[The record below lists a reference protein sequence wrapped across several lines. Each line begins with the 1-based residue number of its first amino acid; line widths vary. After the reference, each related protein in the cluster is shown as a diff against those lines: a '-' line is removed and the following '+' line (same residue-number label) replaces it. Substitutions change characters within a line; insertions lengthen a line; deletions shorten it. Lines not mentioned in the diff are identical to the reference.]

1 MKFKK
6 GGPTMYNLDDI
17 EYNVIRTNEK
27 YNKKNIEYLN
37 LECAFDIETTSAYTS
52 DGKKFAFMYVWTFGL
67 KDENHIIHGRT
78 WEEFIKLCEYLQE
91 HFKLSESRRLICYV
105 HNLEFEFQFMRKYF
119 KWVDVFSPEER
130 KPIKAVTSY
139 GIEFRDSYILSGLSL
154 ENTAKNLTEHTI
166 KKMVGNLDYELIRHS
181 KTPLTKEEMEYIIN
195 DVVIILYYINEQI
208 KLYGDIS
215 KIPLTNT
222 GRVRRFVRDRCYYTN
237 KNHSKSSAGKYRRYR
252 QIMED
257 LTLTK
262 EVYLMLVRAFMGGF
276 THANANYTG
285 KILENVTS
293 IDFTSSY
300 PAVML
305 SEKFPMSKPI
315 KTELTKEKDFEYY
328 NQRYGLLFNI
338 RFTNLISKIP
348 QENYI
353 SASKCWDTELV
364 QENNGRVYRAKRLTT
379 TITNIDFEIIKQ
391 CYTWDKAEISDLYR
405 FHMGYLPKSIIESII
420 ELYKKKTVLKGVE
433 GYEAEYLLSKGMLNS
448 IYGMAVTR
456 IVRDEIKYNDDWTI
470 ESADIDKQIKEYNK
484 SKNRFLYYPWGV
496 WVTAYARRNLWY
508 GIISMGED
516 YVYSDTDSIKF
527 LNYEKHRPFIEKYN
541 KHITAKVKRMCEYY
555 NIDYEKELLPKTKDG
570 KVKPIGVFEIDGH
583 YKRFKTLGAKRYLVE
598 YENGEMEMTVAGL
611 SKKNGL
617 KYLQKISKDNTEVFN
632 NFNDEMY
639 IPAEYTGKMTH
650 TYLDEAQEH
659 KILDYLG
666 NEGVGSALSAVHL
679 EKADF
684 TLSLARQYVDF
695 IENLQKGYIY
705 TGLDYL

>member
-1 MKFKK
+1 MILL
-6 GGPTMYNLDDI
+6 YDVDY
-17 EYNVIRTNEK
+17 EVIRTNK
-27 YNKKNIEYLN
+27 GIEYIN
-37 LECAFDIETTSAYTS
+37 IECAFDIETTSTYTS
-52 DGKKFAFMYVWTFGL
+52 DGRKFAFMYVWAFGL
-67 KDENHIIHGRT
+67 KDENHIIYGRT
-78 WEEFIKLCEYLQE
+78 WEEFIKLCKDLQK
-91 HFKLSESRRLICYV
+91 HFKLSEERRLICYV
-105 HNLEFEFQFMRKYF
+105 HNLGFEFQFMRKYL
-119 KWVDVFSPEER
+119 KWIDVFSPEER
-130 KPIKAVTSY
+130 KPIKALCSY

-166 KKMVGNLDYELIRHS
+166 KKLTGNLDYELIRHS
-181 KTPLTKEEMEYIIN
+181 GTPLTEEEMEYLKN
-195 DVVIILYYINEQI
+195 DVIIVLYYINEQI
-208 KLYGDIS
+208 KMYGDIT

-262 EVYLMLVRAFMGGF
+262 DVYLMLVRAFMGGF

-285 KILENVTS
+285 KILNNVTS
-293 IDFTSSY
+293 IDFSSSY

-315 KTELTKEKDFEYY
+315 KTVLTKEKDFNYY
-328 NQRYGLLFNI
+328 RQRYGLLFNI
-338 RFTNLISKIP
+338 RFTNIVSKIP

-379 TITNIDFEIIKQ
+379 TITDVDFDIIEQ
-391 CYTWDKAEISDLYR
+391 CYEWEKAEVNNVYR
-405 FHMGYLPKSIIESII
+405 FYMGYLPKSIIESII
-420 ELYKKKTVLKGVE
+420 ELYKKKTELKGIE

-448 IYGMAVTR
+448 VYGMAVTR
-456 IVRDEIKYNDDWTI
+456 IVRDEIKYNDDWVI
-470 ESADIDKQIKEYNK
+470 EKADIDKQINEYNK

-496 WVTAYARRNLWY
+496 WTTAYARRNLWY

-527 LNYEKHRPFIEKYN
+527 LNYEKHKQFIEGYN
-541 KHITAKVKRMCEYY
+541 KHITEKVKKMCEYY
-555 NIDYEKELLPKTKDG
+555 KIDYEKELLPKTKDG

-617 KYLQKISKDNTEVFN
+617 KYLQEKYKDNTEVFN
-632 NFNDEMY
+632 AFNDEMY

-650 TYLDEAQEH
+650 TYLDEPQEH
-659 KILDYLG
+659 RILDYLG
-666 NEGVGSALSAVHL
+666 NEGVGSALSSVHL

-684 TLSLARQYVDF
+684 TLSLARQYVEF
-695 IENLQKGYIY
+695 IENLKKGYLY
-705 TGLDYL
+705 KGLEHI

>member
-1 MKFKK
+1 
-6 GGPTMYNLDDI
+6 MYNLDI
-17 EYNVIRTNEK
+17 ECNVIRTNQK
-27 YNKKNIEYLN
+27 YNKNNIEYLN
-37 LECAFDIETTSAYTS
+37 LECAFDIETTSTYTS
-52 DGKKFAFMYVWTFGL
+52 EGSKFAFMYVWAFGL

-78 WEEFIKLCEYLQE
+78 WEEFISLCEYLQE
-91 HFKLSESRRLICYV
+91 HFKLSENRRLICYV
-105 HNLEFEFQFMRKYF
+105 HNLGFEFQFMRKYL
-119 KWVDVFSPEER
+119 KWIEVFSPEER
-130 KPIKAVTSY
+130 KPIKALCSY

-166 KKMVGNLDYELIRHS
+166 KKLTGNLDYELIRHS
-181 KTPLTKEEMEYIIN
+181 KTPLTKEEMEYLIN

-208 KLYGDIS
+208 KIYGDIS

-237 KNHSKSSAGKYRRYR
+237 KNHSKSSQGKYMRYR

-262 EVYLMLVRAFMGGF
+262 DVYLMLVRAFMGGF

-285 KILENVTS
+285 KILENITS

-300 PAVML
+300 PSVML
-305 SEKFPMSKPI
+305 SEKFPMSRPI
-315 KTELTKEKDFEYY
+315 KTELTKEKDFNYY
-328 NQRYGLLFNI
+328 RQRYGLLFNI

-353 SASKCWDTELV
+353 SVSKCWNTELV
-364 QENNGRVYRAKRLTT
+364 QENNGRVYRAKKLTT
-379 TITNIDFEIIKQ
+379 TITDVDLDIIEQ
-391 CYTWDKAEISDLYR
+391 CYTWDKAEVSNVYR
-405 FHMGYLPKSIIESII
+405 FYMGYLPKSIIESII
-420 ELYKKKTVLKGVE
+420 ELYKKKTELKNIK

-470 ESADIDKQIKEYNK
+470 EKADIEKQINEYNK

-496 WVTAYARRNLWY
+496 WTTAYARRNIWY

-527 LNYEKHRPFIEKYN
+527 LNYEKHRAFIEGYN
-541 KHITAKVKRMCEYY
+541 KHITEKIKKMCEYY
-555 NIDYEKELLPKTKDG
+555 KIDYEKELLPKTKDG

-598 YENGEMEMTVAGL
+598 FENGDMEMTVAGL

-617 KYLQKISKDNTEVFN
+617 EYLKSICKDNTEIFN
-632 NFNDEMY
+632 SFNDEMY

-650 TYLDEAQEH
+650 TYLDEPQEYRL
-659 KILDYLG
+659 IDYLG

-684 TLSLARQYVDF
+684 TLSLARQYVEF
-695 IENLQKGYIY
+695 IENLKKGYIY
-705 TGLDYL
+705 KGLDYL